1 MLASEQAIVI
11 AGTGENWPDGRTL
24 TPRKPTHE
32 PNGTLWFGADLDP
45 EGDHVW
51 FWMEE
56 KAIRRMPDA
65 TPEARG
71 RRLDALH
78 VWLAADRSLKCG
90 INPFEIRVA
99 ENGDTWIERLRWV
112 RRTSTPSGPKLER
125 PGVTPS
131 TLTRDRD

>member
-1 MLASEQAIVI
+1 
-11 AGTGENWPDGRTL
+11 
-24 TPRKPTHE
+24 
-32 PNGTLWFGADLDP
+32 
-45 EGDHVW
+45 
-51 FWMEE
+51 MEE
-56 KAIRRMPDA
+56 EAIRRMPDA

-131 TLTRDRD
+131 TLTRDRDC